1 MSKPPLVLFD
11 SFSTRHHPLSFRFD
25 DFVEEVVARSTE
37 EVLPALRRVEAATA
51 EGLHAAGFLS
61 YEAAPGLATGLTTY
75 PPGPFPLLWFGI
87 FRRRYGAPSH
97 LHTEEKKEGLPAY
110 ETADWTSSLGPEAYE
125 TAVERIREYI
135 AAGDTYQINFTL
147 RQHFRLVGEPLAYY
161 HDLCRSQKAPFC
173 AFMDTGRFQVLSA
186 SPELFFELKRG
197 VITCRPMK
205 GTSRRGRWYA
215 EDEAKKLQLKE
226 NEKDKAENLMIV
238 DLLRNDMGKVSE
250 TGSVQVK
257 SLFDVETLETVH
269 QMTSTITSR
278 VKEGVGLVELFQAL
292 FPCGSVTGAPK
303 KRSMEII
310 GNLEGAPRGL
320 YTGCIGYVSPSAS
333 GSGSCEAVF
342 SVAIRTAVIDAV
354 TGTGELGIG
363 SGITTG
369 SVAGAEYDECLAK
382 GCFARQSIPEFQLV
396 ETMLHEEGKGY
407 FLLEQ
412 HLARLFRSAEYF
424 GFPHLLGQ
432 ITLVLGHRAAHLKG
446 LTKVRLLLNYRGA
459 FSIETEPV
467 DPAGAEEAVPV
478 TLSTKPVDSS
488 DPFLY
493 HKTTHRPLYRSELGR
508 HPGYG
513 DVLFANERG
522 EVTEGANHNV
532 VVRLDGELVTPPM
545 ECGLLPGI
553 FRAELLARGE
563 IRERIITTAQLLRA
577 KELWLIN
584 SVRKWRRAK
593 LQ

>member
-1 MSKPPLVLFD
+1 MSTPPLVLFD
-11 SFSTRHHPLSFRFD
+11 SFSPRHHPLSFRFD
-25 DFVEEVVARSTE
+25 DFIEEVVARSTE
-37 EVLPALRRVEAATA
+37 EVLPALRYVEAAA
-51 EGLHAAGFLS
+51 AKGLHAAGFLS
-61 YEAAPGLATGLTTY
+61 YEAAPGLATGLTTHS
-75 PPGPFPLLWFGI
+75 PGPFPLLWFGL
-87 FRRRYGAPSH
+87 FRRRYGVPSH

-110 ETADWTSSLGPEAYE
+110 ETADWITSLGPEAYE
-125 TAVERIREYI
+125 TAVERIQEYI

-147 RQHFRLVGEPLAYY
+147 RQHFRLVGDPQAYY

-197 VITCRPMK
+197 VVTCRPMK
-205 GTSRRGRWYA
+205 GTARRGRWHA
-215 EDEAKKLQLKE
+215 EDEAMKIQLRESEKE
-226 NEKDKAENLMIV
+226 KAENLMIV
-238 DLLRNDMGKVSE
+238 DLLRNDMGMVSE

-278 VKEGVGLVELFQAL
+278 LREGVGLVELFQAL

-310 GNLEGAPRGL
+310 EDLEGTPRGL
-320 YTGCIGYVSPSAS
+320 YTGCIGYVSPS
-333 GSGSCEAVF
+333 GGGTDPYEATF
-342 SVAIRTAVIDAV
+342 SVAIRTAVIDAA
-354 TGTGELGIG
+354 TETGEFGVG

-369 SVAGAEYDECLAK
+369 SIASAEYDECLAK
-382 GCFARQSIPEFQLV
+382 GRFARQLIPEFQLV

-432 ITLVLGHRAAHLKG
+432 ITMVLERRAAYLKG
-446 LTKVRLLLNYRGA
+446 LTKVRLLLNHRGA
-459 FSIETEPV
+459 FSIETEPI
-467 DPAGAEEAVPV
+467 DSAGTEEAVPV
-478 TLSTKPVDSS
+478 FLSTTPVDSS

-493 HKTTHRPLYRSELGR
+493 HKTTHRPLYRSELER
-508 HPGYG
+508 NQGYV
-513 DVLFANERG
+513 DVLFSNERG

-563 IRERIITTAQLLRA
+563 IRERVVTKAHLLRA